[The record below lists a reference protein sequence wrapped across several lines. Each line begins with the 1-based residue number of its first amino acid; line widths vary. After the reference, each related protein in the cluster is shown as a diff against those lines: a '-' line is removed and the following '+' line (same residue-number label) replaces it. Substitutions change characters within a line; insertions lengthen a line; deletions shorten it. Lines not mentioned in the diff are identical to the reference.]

1 MGRKKGSFFWLGMLA
16 LLLGGA
22 AWGIYAT
29 MTEVREVR
37 STLAGEMMLEEYV
50 EDRGQTSLPQI
61 VHITMPQQG
70 RVLPISLREG
80 DTVRKGEVLARLE
93 DVDLQDALREAH
105 SIVKAM
111 ASTVLSSQAQ
121 VKASK
126 ARRDYLKWLAEAREE
141 LYSKKAVSEQLF
153 REAKTDYLESAM
165 DTEGSE
171 ALSYAYA
178 ALNSTSKLLPIFI
191 NRSLKRTVIES
202 PIEGTVLRRY
212 VWNAK
217 MLQPGEPLLDLG
229 NLAELEVTAP
239 LLTEEAVRVSPG
251 DPVEIFGETIGTSP
265 LQGRVLRIKPQG
277 YTRLSSLGV
286 EQQRVEVIIGFEEG
300 ELERLR
306 TEGGRTLGLEY
317 RVRVRITTA
326 SKEKALCIPRTALFR
341 GPGKSWGIFVIRE
354 GRVEE
359 VAVTPGM
366 QNPDWVEI
374 LEGLAPGDEVILAP
388 EESLRPGLRV
398 RGTQHKEQI

>member
-1 MGRKKGSFFWLGMLA
+1 MGRKKSSFFWLGTLA
-16 LLLGGA
+16 LLLGGT
-22 AWGIYAT
+22 AWGVYAS

-37 STLAGEMMLEEYV
+37 STLAREIVLEEYV

-70 RVLPISLREG
+70 RVLPISLQEG
-80 DTVRKGEVLARLE
+80 DAVHKGEVLARLE
-93 DVDLQDALREAH
+93 DVDLQDALREAY

-126 ARRDYLKWLAEAREE
+126 ARRDYLKWLAEAREG
-141 LYSKKAVSEQLF
+141 LYAKKAISEQLF
-153 REAKTDYLESAM
+153 REAKTDYLASAM

-202 PIEGTVLRRY
+202 PMEGTVLRRY

-251 DPVEIFGETIGTSP
+251 DPVEIFGETIGASP

-277 YTRLSSLGV
+277 YTKLSSLGV
-286 EQQRVEVIIGFEEG
+286 EQQRVDVVIGFEEG

-306 TEGGRTLGLEY
+306 TEGGRTLGLGY

-341 GPGKSWGIFVIRE
+341 GSGKSWGVFLIRE

-359 VAVTPGM
+359 AAVTPGM
-366 QNPDWVEI
+366 QNPEWVEI
-374 LEGLAPGDEVILAP
+374 LEGLAPGDQVILAP
-388 EESLRPGLRV
+388 EESLEPGLRV
-398 RGTQHKEQI
+398 MGM